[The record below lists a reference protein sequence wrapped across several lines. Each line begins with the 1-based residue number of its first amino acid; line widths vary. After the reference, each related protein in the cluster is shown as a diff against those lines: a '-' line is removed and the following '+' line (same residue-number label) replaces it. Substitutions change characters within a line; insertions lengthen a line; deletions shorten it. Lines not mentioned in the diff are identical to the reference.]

1 MFYKSLSLLLT
12 ATSISFL
19 LPETASSD
27 FSPPLRQLGGLTNTD
42 ARSPTLLHRRLEEDA
57 NGNPSFFDTAVAKLD
72 DFFFSDK
79 CARPDEDTSRIR
91 DLSNWMALIDANTSL
106 ADLTLPGTHN
116 SAAYDLSTHFNEN
129 DPQYNYI
136 QEATFG
142 IDLPNKLIA
151 KFACRFALTQSLS
164 ISEQLRSGI
173 RYFDLRVDYDEETS
187 TFRAFHL
194 LFGLPIQE
202 ILKEIR
208 DFIRTNPSEILVIEM
223 RELLSPSVT
232 AEKKQELA
240 QTILEAFGSNLFPVT
255 SVLPTIGEM
264 QAAGTTVIV
273 AVQDG
278 EINASSEMIW
288 PTSGKIRDTFANTVD
303 VEKMDEY
310 NQERLV
316 EFNAESDQFLF
327 NKLSWILTPDTDYL
341 KDSLLHGSIYSL
353 AKDEANPALI
363 EFASKNEN
371 KQLGNILI
379 VDYVEQS
386 PLFDV
391 LGLSSTSDEPFVPD
405 SPANR
410 LRVALPFRVAVTL
423 GVVSTSL
430 ALF

>member
-1 MFYKSLSLLLT
+1 MLSG
-12 ATSISFL
+12 
-19 LPETASSD
+19 TASSD
-27 FSPPLRQLGGLTNTD
+27 FSPQL
-42 ARSPTLLHRRLEEDA
+42 RRLEGRIDTDGKSSTLYRQLEE
-57 NGNPSFFDTAVAKLD
+57 GEGGSFFDNAVAKLD
-72 DFFFSDK
+72 DFFFSDR
-79 CARPDEDTSRIR
+79 CDRPDEDTSRIR
-91 DLSNWMALIDANTSL
+91 DLSDWMASIDANTNL
-106 ADLTLPGTHN
+106 GEITLPGTHN
-116 SAAYDLSTHFNEN
+116 SAAYDLSTQFNEN

-136 QEATFG
+136 QEATLG
-142 IDLPNKLIA
+142 VDLPNRLIA

-202 ILKEIR
+202 ILNQIQ
-208 DFIRTNPSEILVIEM
+208 DFVKAHPSEIVIIEM

-232 AEKKQELA
+232 SEKKQELA
-240 QTILEAFGSNLFPVT
+240 QIILDSFGSALLSVT
-255 SVLPTIGEM
+255 STLPTIGEM

-278 EINASSEMIW
+278 EIHSSSDLIW

-303 VEKMDEY
+303 VEKMNEY
-310 NQERLV
+310 NQERLA
-316 EFNAESDQFLF
+316 EFSAESNQYLF
-327 NKLSWILTPDTDYL
+327 TKLSWILTPDTDYL
-341 KDSLLHGSIYSL
+341 KDSLLSGSIYSL

-363 EFASKNEN
+363 EFASKNDD

-379 VDYVEQS
+379 IDYVEQS

-410 LRVALPFRVAVTL
+410 LRGTSLLFFVAVTF
-423 GVVSTSL
+423 GAISTSL